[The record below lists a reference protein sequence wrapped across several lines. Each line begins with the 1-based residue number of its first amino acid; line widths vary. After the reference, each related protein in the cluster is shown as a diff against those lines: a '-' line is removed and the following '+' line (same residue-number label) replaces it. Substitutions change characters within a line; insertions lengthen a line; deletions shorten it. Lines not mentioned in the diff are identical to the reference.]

1 MAKYQKKRK
10 VNLSELEESAT
21 NYGVEISLQEL
32 KRMCDDTLF
41 KFENHINL
49 CNREDKPTKTLQGI
63 YRNISKQI
71 SQLNSIGA

>member
-10 VNLSELEESAT
+10 ADLTELEDSAT

-41 KFENHINL
+41 KFENHIKL
-49 CNREDKPTKTLQGI
+49 CERENTPVKTLQGI
-63 YRNISKQI
+63 HRNILRQVNLLRTI
-71 SQLNSIGA
+71 